1 MSKRKRRSKVS
12 WRKAALTIIGA
23 LLLMFGTASIV
34 NKLLTEPKSP
44 KNEIYTATNPSNDKA
59 KVEPEVNEKQNK
71 DNVPEQGKV
80 DKKPDAPP
88 EQAKSQQPS
97 SIQQPVKSNDKIVD
111 PFFENFL
118 NIYVNLANDS
128 ELEFYYLDNVV
139 MKNSN
144 FYKTLSDEI
153 QKLRQAKVKY
163 VLDDFKVESI
173 TKGENESELIVQVSQ
188 IINKKATKYSYVVYF
203 DKNGVFIKD
212 RK

>member
-1 MSKRKRRSKVS
+1 MSKRKRQSKVS

-44 KNEIYTATNPSNDKA
+44 KHEIYTATNPSNDKA

-71 DNVPEQGKV
+71 DNVPEQGKI

-111 PFFENFL
+111 PFIENFL